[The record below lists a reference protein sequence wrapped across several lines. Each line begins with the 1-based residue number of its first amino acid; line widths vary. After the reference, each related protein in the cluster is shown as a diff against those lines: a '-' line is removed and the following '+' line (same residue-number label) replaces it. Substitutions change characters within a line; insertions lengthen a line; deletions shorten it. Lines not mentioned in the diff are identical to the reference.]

1 MEFKGFDARRDINH
15 RDFATTDTSDEFDNF
30 KLGSVGDEVASFV
43 HSEFER
49 FSQQREL
56 AEENWLEAW
65 SLYLGTPEA
74 VNYQRRQVLSTVGEV
89 NTDWRH
95 RINTG
100 KAFEIVETIHGYL
113 MSATFPNNEWF
124 NVIPMQPGIM
134 KLARVVRKYMAAKL
148 HQGKFRA
155 NFENF
160 LRQLLITGNSVMALP
175 WRYETVPWK
184 KNVKTWRQ
192 VINELDGS
200 VETKQE
206 WKQVTETR
214 VFKNH
219 PDFETLDMF
228 DCFLDP
234 TATDPND
241 AAFIRRLTKTKAE
254 VIKLIDEGY
263 YKGIT
268 GYDVACMEA
277 TNKAENS
284 DEKNMLR
291 HFQGVETDEA
301 WRMGDTITIL
311 EYWGDAH
318 TDERT
323 YHDICAT
330 VVGDTTVRFEPN
342 PFWCGKPFVIGTAIT
357 LTQTPYAVGTVQP
370 NMGLLHQLNIITNQ
384 RLDNIELAIDEMFTL
399 RQDSVLQAND
409 VYSAPGKVFLVSDH
423 DDIRPVQRGN
433 QNFTVTYQ
441 EAGLL
446 EQTIDKNSGTGAL
459 ISANNARTGE
469 RVTAAEVQA
478 TRDAGGNRLSNLHKH
493 IEDTALIG
501 ILSKVYRLAQQFVT
515 ESEVVEVA
523 GEEPGDVDYWEVEPE
538 DLQFD
543 MKLKPIG
550 ADHVT
555 DKSRYIKDRLEFLQ
569 ATAQIPQMAPLIN
582 YEAIL
587 LDLVNHFGFDDPD
600 KYVVNKDTQS
610 QAPAAPEADPS
621 LPPEQSEV
629 EQQLQQVGG
638 KAMSQMFD
646 AEMARD
652 GGAELAKDTFGIDVN
667 AAMPQG
673 M

>member
-1 MEFKGFDARRDINH
+1 MEYKGFEKRRDINH
-15 RDFATTDTSDEFDNF
+15 RDFATTDTSDEFDDVH
-30 KLGSVGDEVASFV
+30 LGNIGDDISSFV
-43 HSEFER
+43 NGEFER
-49 FSQQREL
+49 FSTQRQE

-74 VNYQRRQVLSTVGEV
+74 VNFQRQQVLSTVGEV
-89 NTDWRH
+89 NADWRH

-100 KAFEIVETIHGYL
+100 KAFEVVETIHGYL

-124 NVIPMQPGIM
+124 SVVPSVPGVR
-134 KLARVVRKYMAAKL
+134 KLARVVRKYMASKL

-175 WRYETVPWK
+175 WRYETIPWK
-184 KNVKTWRQ
+184 RNVRSWVREM
-192 VINELDGS
+192 NALDGTEE
-200 VETKQE
+200 VKEQ
-206 WKQVTETR
+206 WKKVTESR
-214 VFKNH
+214 IYKNH

-234 TATDPND
+234 TATDPNE

-263 YKGIT
+263 YKGLT
-268 GYDVACMEA
+268 GYDIACLEP
-277 TNKAENS
+277 TNRVIDDN
-284 DEKNMLR
+284 EKNALR
-291 HFQGVETDEA
+291 HFQGVATDEA

-330 VVGDTTVRFEPN
+330 VIGDTTVRFEPN

-384 RLDNIELAIDEMFTL
+384 RLDNIELAIDEMWTL
-399 RQDSVLQAND
+399 KQGSVLQANE
-409 VYSAPGKVFLVSDH
+409 VYSAPGKVFLVSEH
-423 DDIRPVQRGN
+423 DDIKPVQRGN
-433 QNFTVTYQ
+433 NNFTVTYQ

-493 IEDTALIG
+493 IEDTALIP

-515 ESEVVEVA
+515 ETEVVEVA
-523 GEEPGDVDYWEVEPE
+523 GEEPGDIDYWEVEPE
-538 DLQFD
+538 DLQYD

-569 ATAQIPQMAPLIN
+569 AVAQIPQMAPLVN

-600 KYVVNKDTQS
+600 KYVVTKDAQA
-610 QAPAAPEADPS
+610 QAPADPEADPNM
-621 LPPEQSEV
+621 PPETSEM
-629 EQQLQQVGG
+629 EQQLQNVGG
-638 KAMSQMFD
+638 KAMSQMFN
-646 AEMARD
+646 AEMAKD
-652 GGAELAKDTFGIDVN
+652 GGAELAMNTFGIDVN